1 MSFSSY
7 AQAAHDYWLRQYPHY
22 NNGTNHQTIPIM
34 LTSEAEAILEQGQ
47 EWNKKQTT
55 QQQQQHQYAWQQAP
69 LHFMLNSADVAQN
82 TGFMMRTPL
91 EQRDEIMLS
100 SLSSFRAQ
108 LSHDL
113 VIGNCCSNWHKLMAM
128 TLMAGCGRKWNAQF
142 LCLQQHPDPQFR
154 LCCGWTNTQ
163 FCQDR
168 RAGKIPKAP

>member
-1 MSFSSY
+1 MCRKESDCMSFKSY
-7 AQAAHDYWLRQYPHY
+7 ARAAHDYWWHKFPNY
-22 NNGTNHQTIPIM
+22 NQTIPIM
-34 LTSEAEAILEQGQ
+34 LTSEAKGILKQGA
-47 EWNKKQTT
+47 EWN
-55 QQQQQHQYAWQQAP
+55 QQSQPTPDWQRAP
-69 LHFMLNSADVAQN
+69 LHFLHNDRDIAQG

-108 LSHDL
+108 LTHRVVL
-113 VIGNCCSNWHKLMAM
+113 GNCCSNWHKLMGM
-128 TLMAGCGRKWNAQF
+128 VLQAGCGRHWDAEF
-142 LCLQQHPDPQFR
+142 TCLQQHPDPQFR